1 MTQYYDIYCRD
12 ILNCEFC
19 GSASNLYYIKTHLKK
34 STRCCE
40 IQNKLKA
47 INENKYNEKLLD
59 FKLKINK
66 LKSEIRMEA

>member
-1 MTQYYDIYCRD
+1 
-12 ILNCEFC
+12 
-19 GSASNLYYIKTHLKK
+19 LYYIKTHLKK